1 MAKRRVG
8 QFLQREL
15 KTYMALL
22 SFLTERGRA
31 ERVRLGNKEVLIG
44 PEFYKERTKEARK
57 LANEFRNAM

>member
-15 KTYMALL
+15 KMYMALL

-44 PEFYKERTKEARK
+44 PAFYKERAKEARK
-57 LANEFRNAM
+57 LVNEFRNAM